1 MIIILLLLIFLIINY
16 FILKYQDEFL
26 ISSLSALFSF
36 FSFFILIVLFMHFN
50 DNLSKANK
58 IKFELILKN
67 PEITQ
72 EEIFKLE
79 QDYAVYAHSIT
90 DGVLIK
96 IFSISKDYKL
106 INNIN
111 NQQK

>member
-1 MIIILLLLIFLIINY
+1 MIIILLFIFLIIINY
-16 FILKYQDEFL
+16 FILKYEFNVTIMFLSFISFL
-26 ISSLSALFSF
+26 ILIITLIALF
-36 FSFFILIVLFMHFN
+36 IHFN
-50 DNLSKANK
+50 DNLSKVNK
-58 IKFELILKN
+58 IKFQLIFKN

-79 QDYAVYAHSIT
+79 QDYAVYTNSIT

>member
-1 MIIILLLLIFLIINY
+1 MIIILLLIFLIINY
-16 FILKYQDEFL
+16 FILKYQDEPFISCLSVFL
-26 ISSLSALFSF
+26 SF
-36 FSFFILIVLFMHFN
+36 FSFFILIALFTHFS

-58 IKFELILKN
+58 IKFQLIFKN
-67 PEITQ
+67 QEITK

-79 QDYAVYAHSIT
+79 QDYAVYTNSIT

>member
-1 MIIILLLLIFLIINY
+1 MIIILLLIFLIINY
-16 FILKYQDEFL
+16 FILKYQDEPL
-26 ISSLSALFSF
+26 ILVFSAVFSF
-36 FSFFILIVLFMHFN
+36 FSFFILIALFTHFN

-58 IKFELILKN
+58 IKFQLIFKN
-67 PEITQ
+67 QEITQ

-79 QDYAVYAHSIT
+79 QDYAVYTNSIT

-96 IFSISKDYKL
+96 IFSMSKDYKT

-111 NQQK
+111 N

>member
-1 MIIILLLLIFLIINY
+1 MIIILLLIFLIINY
-16 FILKYQDEFL
+16 FILKYQDDLFTSTLSVFL
-26 ISSLSALFSF
+26 SF
-36 FSFFILIVLFMHFN
+36 FSFVILIALFTHFN

-67 PEITQ
+67 QEITK
-72 EEIFKLE
+72 EEIIKLE
-79 QDYAVYAHSIT
+79 QDYAVYTNSIT

-96 IFSISKDYKL
+96 IFSISKDYKP

-111 NQQK
+111 N

>member
-1 MIIILLLLIFLIINY
+1 MIIILLLIFLIINY
-16 FILKYQDEFL
+16 FILKYQDDPATL
-26 ISSLSALFSF
+26 ALSVIFFIFSF
-36 FSFFILIVLFMHFN
+36 LILIVLFTHFN

-58 IKFELILKN
+58 IKFQLIFKN
-67 PEITQ
+67 PEMTKT
-72 EEIFKLE
+72 EIIKLE
-79 QDYAVYAHSIT
+79 QDYAVYTNSIT

-96 IFSISKDYKL
+96 IFSISKDYKP

>member
-1 MIIILLLLIFLIINY
+1 MTIILLLIFLIINY
-16 FILKYQDEFL
+16 FILKYQDGPFIL
-26 ISSLSALFSF
+26 VFSAVFSF
-36 FSFFILIVLFMHFN
+36 FFFFILIALFTHFGN
-50 DNLSKANK
+50 NLSIANK
-58 IKFELILKN
+58 IKFQLIFKN

-79 QDYAVYAHSIT
+79 QDYAVYTNSIT

-96 IFSISKDYKL
+96 IFSISKDYKP

-111 NQQK
+111 N